1 MTRWDLAD
9 KKSKVSVIFE
19 ILFLVQA
26 ISLAFTFG
34 DPKNR
39 YHPTAWIGTII
50 SKLTPLTKNENPYL
64 EKLGGIFIIIIPV
77 VVVVT
82 LLLILDSGISFLTTD
97 WVTIVVSGVVVVILL
112 KTTIA
117 IRGMEKHAI
126 SVLES
131 LENNNLDMA
140 RNYLSMI
147 VKRNTTNLD
156 KNHVISGVLE
166 SISENTVDGITGPM
180 FYYAFFGLP
189 GAFIYRIINTADSM
203 IGYKNDIFKNIGW
216 FTATCDTIL
225 NYIPSR
231 LTGLLMIFSAAILQ
245 NNWRHSYK
253 VMIRDGKKTESP
265 NAGYPMAALAG
276 ALETKFEK
284 INHYNLGDGEII
296 LTKQHVISAIKI
308 MKLTS
313 ILFFG
318 IITIPIILILSV
330 IGWWI
335 YV

>member
-1 MTRWDLAD
+1 MIIESITIIGFAILIDL
-9 KKSKVSVIFE
+9 
-19 ILFLVQA
+19 IL
-26 ISLAFTFG
+26 G

-39 YHPTAWIGTII
+39 YHPTAWIGTFIA
-50 SKLTPLTKNENPYL
+50 KLTTITKNQNSIF
-64 EKLGGIFIIIIPV
+64 EKVGGTIMIITISSV
-77 VVVVT
+77 VV
-82 LLLILDSGISFLTTD
+82 LLLSGLNFGISLISVD
-97 WVTIVVSGVVVVILL
+97 YISLILSVVIGALLL

-126 SVLES
+126 SVLDS
-131 LENNNLDMA
+131 LERHDLDLA

-147 VKRNTTNLD
+147 VKRNTTKLD
-156 KNHVISGVLE
+156 KNHVLSGVLE

-180 FYYAFFGLP
+180 FYYAFFGLF
-189 GAFIYRIINTADSM
+189 GAFVYRIINTADSM
-203 IGYKNDIFKNIGW
+203 VGYKNDIFKNLGW
-216 FTATCDTIL
+216 FTAKCDTIL

-231 LTGLLMIFSAAILQ
+231 LTGLIMVISAAILQ
-245 NNWRHSYK
+245 NNWKNSYK

-284 INHYNLGDGEII
+284 INHYKLGDGEIT
-296 LTKQHVISAIKI
+296 LTRDHVLSAIKI

-318 IITIPIILILSV
+318 IITIPIIFVLSIL
-330 IGWWI
+330 GWWL

>member
-1 MTRWDLAD
+1 M
-9 KKSKVSVIFE
+9 IFE
-19 ILFLVQA
+19 SISIIGFAILIDL
-26 ISLAFTFG
+26 IFG

-39 YHPTAWIGTII
+39 YHPTAWIGTLIAKFTTLAKHQNSIFEKIGGVLIIVII
-50 SKLTPLTKNENPYL
+50 SS
-64 EKLGGIFIIIIPV
+64 I
-77 VVVVT
+77 
-82 LLLILDSGISFLTTD
+82 
-97 WVTIVVSGVVVVILL
+97 VILL
-112 KTTIA
+112 LLSLDFGISLIFTDYISLVVSVLVGIMLLKSTIA

-126 SVLES
+126 NVLES
-131 LENNNLDMA
+131 LENNNLNMA
-140 RNYLSMI
+140 RNHLSMI

-156 KNHVISGVLE
+156 KNHVLSGVLE

-189 GAFIYRIINTADSM
+189 GAFFYRIVNTADSM
-203 IGYKNDIFKNIGW
+203 IGYKNDLFKNLGW

-231 LTGLLMIFSAAILQ
+231 LTGLMMIISAAILH

-253 VMIRDGKKTESP
+253 IMMRDGKKTESP

-284 INHYNLGDGEII
+284 INHYKLGDGEII
-296 LTKQHVISAIKI
+296 LTKQHVISAINI

-313 ILFFG
+313 VLFFG
-318 IITIPIILILSV
+318 IIIIPIILILSF

>member
-1 MTRWDLAD
+1 MIIESIAIIGFAILIDL
-9 KKSKVSVIFE
+9 
-19 ILFLVQA
+19 IL
-26 ISLAFTFG
+26 G

-39 YHPTAWIGTII
+39 YHPTAWIGTFIA
-50 SKLTPLTKNENPYL
+50 KLTTITKNQNSTF
-64 EKLGGIFIIIIPV
+64 EKIGGMIMIIIISSV
-77 VVVVT
+77 VI
-82 LLLILDSGISFLTTD
+82 LLLSGLNFGISLISVD
-97 WVTIVVSGVVVVILL
+97 YISLILSVVIGALLL

-126 SVLES
+126 SVLDS
-131 LENNNLDMA
+131 LESNDLDLA

-147 VKRNTTNLD
+147 VKRNTTKLD
-156 KNHVISGVLE
+156 KNHVLSGVLE

-180 FYYAFFGLP
+180 FYYAFFGLF
-189 GAFIYRIINTADSM
+189 GAFVYRIINTADSM
-203 IGYKNDIFKNIGW
+203 VGYKNDIFKNLGW
-216 FTATCDTIL
+216 FTAKCDTIL

-231 LTGLLMIFSAAILQ
+231 LTGLIMVISAAILQ
-245 NNWRHSYK
+245 NNWKNSYK

-284 INHYNLGDGEII
+284 INHYKLGDGEII
-296 LTKQHVISAIKI
+296 LTKDHVLSAIKI

-318 IITIPIILILSV
+318 IITIPIIFVLSIL
-330 IGWWI
+330 GWWL

>member
-1 MTRWDLAD
+1 MILE
-9 KKSKVSVIFE
+9 SISVIGFA
-19 ILFLVQA
+19 ILIDL
-26 ISLAFTFG
+26 IFG

-39 YHPTAWIGTII
+39 YHPTAWIGILIAKFTPIVKNQNVRYEKIGGVLIILIVSSIVALLLLSLDVGISLISTDYVSMII
-50 SKLTPLTKNENPYL
+50 S
-64 EKLGGIFIIIIPV
+64 V
-77 VVVVT
+77 
-82 LLLILDSGISFLTTD
+82 
-97 WVTIVVSGVVVVILL
+97 IVGALLL

-147 VKRNTTNLD
+147 VKRNTSNLD

-203 IGYKNDIFKNIGW
+203 IGYKNDLFKNIGW

-253 VMIRDGKKTESP
+253 VMVRDGKKTESP

-284 INHYNLGDGEII
+284 INHYKLGDGEII

-318 IITIPIILILSV
+318 IITIPIILTLSF
-330 IGWWI
+330 IGWWL

>member
-1 MTRWDLAD
+1 M
-9 KKSKVSVIFE
+9 IFE
-19 ILFLVQA
+19 SISIIGFAILIDL
-26 ISLAFTFG
+26 IFG

-39 YHPTAWIGTII
+39 YHPTAWIGTLIAKFTPIAKHQNSTFEKIGGVLIIVII
-50 SKLTPLTKNENPYL
+50 SS
-64 EKLGGIFIIIIPV
+64 I
-77 VVVVT
+77 
-82 LLLILDSGISFLTTD
+82 
-97 WVTIVVSGVVVVILL
+97 VILL
-112 KTTIA
+112 LLSLDFGISLIFTDYISLVVSVLVGIMLLKSTIA

-126 SVLES
+126 NVLES
-131 LENNNLDMA
+131 LENNNLNMA
-140 RNYLSMI
+140 RNHLSMI

-156 KNHVISGVLE
+156 KNHVLSGVLE

-189 GAFIYRIINTADSM
+189 GAFFYRIVNTADSM
-203 IGYKNDIFKNIGW
+203 IGYKNDLFKNLGW

-231 LTGLLMIFSAAILQ
+231 LTGLMMIISAAILH

-253 VMIRDGKKTESP
+253 IMMRDGKKTESP

-284 INHYNLGDGEII
+284 INHYKLGDGEII
-296 LTKQHVISAIKI
+296 LTKQHVISAINI

-313 ILFFG
+313 VLFFG
-318 IITIPIILILSV
+318 IITVPIILILSF

>member
-1 MTRWDLAD
+1 MIIESIAIIGFAILIDL
-9 KKSKVSVIFE
+9 K
-19 ILFLVQA
+19 
-26 ISLAFTFG
+26 FG

-39 YHPTAWIGTII
+39 YHPTAWIGTFIA
-50 SKLTPLTKNENPYL
+50 KLTTITKNQNSTF
-64 EKLGGIFIIIIPV
+64 EKIGGTIMIITISSV
-77 VVVVT
+77 VV
-82 LLLILDSGISFLTTD
+82 LLLSGLNFGISLISVD
-97 WVTIVVSGVVVVILL
+97 YISLILSVVIGALLL

-126 SVLES
+126 SVLDS
-131 LENNNLDMA
+131 LESNDLDLA

-147 VKRNTTNLD
+147 VKRNTTKLD
-156 KNHVISGVLE
+156 KNHVLSGVLE

-180 FYYAFFGLP
+180 FYYAFFGLF
-189 GAFIYRIINTADSM
+189 GAFVYRIINTADSM
-203 IGYKNDIFKNIGW
+203 VGYKNDIFKNLGW
-216 FTATCDTIL
+216 FTAKCDTIL

-231 LTGLLMIFSAAILQ
+231 LTGLMMVISSAILQ
-245 NNWRHSYK
+245 NNWRNSYK

-284 INHYNLGDGEII
+284 INHYKLGDGEII
-296 LTKQHVISAIKI
+296 LTRDHVLSAIKI

-318 IITIPIILILSV
+318 IITIPIIFILSV
-330 IGWWI
+330 LGWWL

>member
-1 MTRWDLAD
+1 MIFE
-9 KKSKVSVIFE
+9 SISVIGFA
-19 ILFLVQA
+19 ILIDL
-26 ISLAFTFG
+26 IFG

-39 YHPTAWIGTII
+39 YHPTAWIGILIAKFTPIAKNQNIIYEKIGGVLIILII
-50 SKLTPLTKNENPYL
+50 SS
-64 EKLGGIFIIIIPV
+64 IV
-77 VVVVT
+77 A
-82 LLLILDSGISFLTTD
+82 LLLLSLDIGISLISTD
-97 WVTIVVSGVVVVILL
+97 YVPIIMSVIIGALLL

-131 LENNNLDMA
+131 LENDNLDMA

-180 FYYAFFGLP
+180 FYYAFLGLP

-203 IGYKNDIFKNIGW
+203 IGYKNDLFKNIGW

-284 INHYNLGDGEII
+284 INHYKLGDGEII

-318 IITIPIILILSV
+318 IITIPIILILSF

>member
-1 MTRWDLAD
+1 MIFE
-9 KKSKVSVIFE
+9 SISVIGFA
-19 ILFLVQA
+19 ILIDL
-26 ISLAFTFG
+26 IFG

-39 YHPTAWIGTII
+39 YHPTAWIGMLIAKFTPITKNQNIIYEKIGGVLIILII
-50 SKLTPLTKNENPYL
+50 SS
-64 EKLGGIFIIIIPV
+64 IV
-77 VVVVT
+77 A
-82 LLLILDSGISFLTTD
+82 LLLLSLDIGISLISTD
-97 WVTIVVSGVVVVILL
+97 YVSMIMSVIIGALLL

-131 LENNNLDMA
+131 LENNDLDMA

-203 IGYKNDIFKNIGW
+203 IGYKNDIFKNVGW

-284 INHYNLGDGEII
+284 INHYKLGDGEII

-318 IITIPIILILSV
+318 IITIPIILILSF

>member
-1 MTRWDLAD
+1 M
-9 KKSKVSVIFE
+9 IFE
-19 ILFLVQA
+19 SISIIGFAILIDL
-26 ISLAFTFG
+26 IFG

-39 YHPTAWIGTII
+39 YHPTAWIGTLIAKFTPLAKHQNSIFEKIGGVLIIVII
-50 SKLTPLTKNENPYL
+50 SS
-64 EKLGGIFIIIIPV
+64 IVI
-77 VVVVT
+77 
-82 LLLILDSGISFLTTD
+82 LLLLSLDFGISLIFTD
-97 WVTIVVSGVVVVILL
+97 YLSLIVSVLIGAMLL

-126 SVLES
+126 NVLES
-131 LENNNLDMA
+131 LENNNLNMA
-140 RNYLSMI
+140 RNHLSMI

-156 KNHVISGVLE
+156 KNHVLSGVLE

-180 FYYAFFGLP
+180 FYYAFFGLS
-189 GAFIYRIINTADSM
+189 GAFFYRIVNTADSM
-203 IGYKNDIFKNIGW
+203 IGYKNDLFKNLGW

-231 LTGLLMIFSAAILQ
+231 LTGLMMIISAAILH

-253 VMIRDGKKTESP
+253 IMMRDGKKTESP

-284 INHYNLGDGEII
+284 INHYKLGDGEII
-296 LTKQHVISAIKI
+296 LTKQHVISAINI

-313 ILFFG
+313 VLFFG
-318 IITIPIILILSV
+318 IIIIPIILILSF

>member
-1 MTRWDLAD
+1 MIIESISIIGFAILIDL
-9 KKSKVSVIFE
+9 
-19 ILFLVQA
+19 IL
-26 ISLAFTFG
+26 G

-39 YHPTAWIGTII
+39 YHPTAWIGTFIA
-50 SKLTPLTKNENPYL
+50 KLTTITKNQNSTF
-64 EKLGGIFIIIIPV
+64 EKVGGIIMIITISSV
-77 VVVVT
+77 VV
-82 LLLILDSGISFLTTD
+82 LLLSGLNFGISLISVD
-97 WVTIVVSGVVVVILL
+97 YISLILSVVIGALLL

-126 SVLES
+126 SVLDS
-131 LENNNLDMA
+131 LESNDLDLA

-147 VKRNTTNLD
+147 VKRNTTKLD
-156 KNHVISGVLE
+156 KNHVLSGVLE

-180 FYYAFFGLP
+180 FYYAFFGLF
-189 GAFIYRIINTADSM
+189 GAFVYRIINTADSM
-203 IGYKNDIFKNIGW
+203 VGYKNDIFKNLGW
-216 FTATCDTIL
+216 FTAKCDTIL

-231 LTGLLMIFSAAILQ
+231 LTGLMMVISAAILK
-245 NNWRHSYK
+245 NNWRNSYK

-284 INHYNLGDGEII
+284 INHYKLGDGEIT
-296 LTKQHVISAIKI
+296 LTRDHVLSAIKI
-308 MKLTS
+308 MKFTS

-318 IITIPIILILSV
+318 IITIPIIFVLSIL
-330 IGWWI
+330 GWWL

>member
-1 MTRWDLAD
+1 M
-9 KKSKVSVIFE
+9 IFE
-19 ILFLVQA
+19 SISIIGFAILIDL
-26 ISLAFTFG
+26 IFG

-39 YHPTAWIGTII
+39 YHPTAWIGTLIA
-50 SKLTPLTKNENPYL
+50 KFTTLAKHQNPIF
-64 EKLGGIFIIIIPV
+64 EKIGGVLIIII
-77 VVVVT
+77 
-82 LLLILDSGISFLTTD
+82 ISS
-97 WVTIVVSGVVVVILL
+97 IVILL
-112 KTTIA
+112 LLSLDFGISLIFTDYISLVVSLLVGIMLLKSTIA

-126 SVLES
+126 NVLES
-131 LENNNLDMA
+131 LENNNLKMA
-140 RNYLSMI
+140 RNHLSMI

-156 KNHVISGVLE
+156 KNHVLSGVLE

-180 FYYAFFGLP
+180 FYYAFFGLS
-189 GAFIYRIINTADSM
+189 GAFFYRIVNTADSM
-203 IGYKNDIFKNIGW
+203 IGYKNDLFKNLGW

-231 LTGLLMIFSAAILQ
+231 LTGLMMIISAALLH

-253 VMIRDGKKTESP
+253 IMMRDGKKTESP

-284 INHYNLGDGEII
+284 INHYKLGDGEII
-296 LTKQHVISAIKI
+296 LTKQHVISAINI

-313 ILFFG
+313 VLFFG
-318 IITIPIILILSV
+318 IITVPIILILSF

>member
-1 MTRWDLAD
+1 MIIESITIIGFAILIDL
-9 KKSKVSVIFE
+9 I
-19 ILFLVQA
+19 
-26 ISLAFTFG
+26 FG

-39 YHPTAWIGTII
+39 YHPTAWIGTFIA
-50 SKLTPLTKNENPYL
+50 KLTTITKNQNSTF
-64 EKLGGIFIIIIPV
+64 EKIGGTIMIITISSV
-77 VVVVT
+77 VV
-82 LLLILDSGISFLTTD
+82 LLLFGLNFGISLISVD
-97 WVTIVVSGVVVVILL
+97 YISLILSVVIGALLL

-126 SVLES
+126 NVLDS
-131 LENNNLDMA
+131 LERHDLDLA

-147 VKRNTTNLD
+147 VKRNTTKLD
-156 KNHVISGVLE
+156 KNHVLSGVLE

-180 FYYAFFGLP
+180 FYYAFFGLF
-189 GAFIYRIINTADSM
+189 GAFVYRIINTADSM
-203 IGYKNDIFKNIGW
+203 VGYKNDIFKNLGW
-216 FTATCDTIL
+216 FTAKCDTIL

-231 LTGLLMIFSAAILQ
+231 LTGLMMVISSAILQ
-245 NNWRHSYK
+245 NNWRNSYK

-284 INHYNLGDGEII
+284 INHYKLGDGEII
-296 LTKQHVISAIKI
+296 LTRDHVLSAIKI

-318 IITIPIILILSV
+318 IITIPIIFVLSIL
-330 IGWWI
+330 GWWL

>member
-1 MTRWDLAD
+1 M
-9 KKSKVSVIFE
+9 IFE
-19 ILFLVQA
+19 SISIIGFAILIDL
-26 ISLAFTFG
+26 IFG

-39 YHPTAWIGTII
+39 YHPTAWIGTLIAKFTPLAKHQNSIFEKIGGVLIIVII
-50 SKLTPLTKNENPYL
+50 SS
-64 EKLGGIFIIIIPV
+64 IVI
-77 VVVVT
+77 
-82 LLLILDSGISFLTTD
+82 LLLLSLDFGISLIFTD
-97 WVTIVVSGVVVVILL
+97 YLSLIVSVLIGAMLL

-126 SVLES
+126 NVLES
-131 LENNNLDMA
+131 LENNNLNMA
-140 RNYLSMI
+140 RNHLSMI

-156 KNHVISGVLE
+156 KNHVLSGVLE

-180 FYYAFFGLP
+180 FYYAFFGLS
-189 GAFIYRIINTADSM
+189 GAFFYRIVNTADSM
-203 IGYKNDIFKNIGW
+203 IGYKNDLFKNLGW

-231 LTGLLMIFSAAILQ
+231 LTGLMMIISAAILH

-253 VMIRDGKKTESP
+253 IMMRDGKKTESL

-284 INHYNLGDGEII
+284 INHYKLGDGEII
-296 LTKQHVISAIKI
+296 LTKQHVISAINI

-318 IITIPIILILSV
+318 IIIIPIILILSF

>member
-1 MTRWDLAD
+1 MIFE
-9 KKSKVSVIFE
+9 SISVIGFA
-19 ILFLVQA
+19 ILIDL
-26 ISLAFTFG
+26 IFG

-39 YHPTAWIGTII
+39 YHPTAWIGMLIAKFTPIIKYQNTLYEKICGVLIILII
-50 SKLTPLTKNENPYL
+50 SSIVVLLL
-64 EKLGGIFIIIIPV
+64 LSLDIGISLISTDYVSIII
-77 VVVVT
+77 
-82 LLLILDSGISFLTTD
+82 S
-97 WVTIVVSGVVVVILL
+97 VIIGALLL

-131 LENNNLDMA
+131 LENDNLDMA

-203 IGYKNDIFKNIGW
+203 IGYKNDIFKNVGW

-284 INHYNLGDGEII
+284 INHYKLGDGEII
-296 LTKQHVISAIKI
+296 LTKQHVLSAIKI

-318 IITIPIILILSV
+318 IITIPLILILSF

>member
-1 MTRWDLAD
+1 MILE
-9 KKSKVSVIFE
+9 SISVIGFA
-19 ILFLVQA
+19 ILIDL
-26 ISLAFTFG
+26 IFG

-39 YHPTAWIGTII
+39 YHPTAWIGMLIAKFTPIVKNQNVRYEKIGGVLIILIVSSIVALLLLSLDIGISLISTDYVSMII
-50 SKLTPLTKNENPYL
+50 SV
-64 EKLGGIFIIIIPV
+64 IIGA
-77 VVVVT
+77 
-82 LLLILDSGISFLTTD
+82 L
-97 WVTIVVSGVVVVILL
+97 LL

-203 IGYKNDIFKNIGW
+203 IGYKNDLFKNIGW

-253 VMIRDGKKTESP
+253 VMVRDGKKTESP

-284 INHYNLGDGEII
+284 INHYKLGDGEII

-318 IITIPIILILSV
+318 IITIPIILTLSFV
-330 IGWWI
+330 GWWF